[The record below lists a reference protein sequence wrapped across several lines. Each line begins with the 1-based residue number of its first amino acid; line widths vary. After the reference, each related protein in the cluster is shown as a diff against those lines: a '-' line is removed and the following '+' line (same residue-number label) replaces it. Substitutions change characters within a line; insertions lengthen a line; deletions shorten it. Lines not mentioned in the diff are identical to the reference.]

1 MSSAKSLQSDSPV
14 SDPDSDSIR
23 QRIVTQ
29 ARKHFLAHGFRRVTM
44 DDLARELAMSK
55 KTIYSHFSGKRKL
68 VEAVISD
75 KMRSAD
81 EDLARITTSTAVD
94 FQGELRE
101 LLACMRRQVEE
112 LKPPFLR
119 DLARETP
126 DLFGMVQTL
135 RRDLLQRHFGKLLR
149 DGRKAG
155 MIRKD
160 LEPGLMIEI
169 LIGTTDALINPEKL
183 SQLGITAKTCL
194 SAILTIFLEG
204 VIREQ
209 SSPP

>member
-1 MSSAKSLQSDSPV
+1 MPARSTHSDSPV
-14 SDPDSDSIR
+14 SDPETDSIR

-44 DDLARELAMSK
+44 DDLARELA
-55 KTIYSHFSGKRKL
+55 IYSHFSGKRKL